1 MRGLRLMAKRRES
14 KRGTSK
20 AGVRLAGW
28 GSSLPDEGIDSSPRQ
43 ENQKAPMWPHAWED
57 PAPAAQSGHPDGTRD
72 ERIADLMARN
82 DRRHHPR
89 IAQSVEVSIQPFSPD
104 AALPGDAVS
113 AAVRNLSRGGI
124 CVTSSVPLITSS
136 VVQCQ
141 IGLPDLQFAIPTLMQ
156 VMWFDKLAETS
167 QYAVG
172 LRYLF

>member
-1 MRGLRLMAKRRES
+1 MAKRRMWES

-20 AGVRLAGW
+20 AEVRLAGW
-28 GSSLPDEGIDSSPRQ
+28 GSSLPGEGMDSSPRQ
-43 ENQKAPMWPHAWED
+43 ANQKTLMWPHAWED
-57 PAPAAQSGHPDGTRD
+57 PAPAAQSGHPEGTLD
-72 ERIADLMARN
+72 ERIAQVMARN
-82 DRRHHPR
+82 DRRHHQR
-89 IAQSVEVSIQPFSPD
+89 TSQAVAISIQQFSPN
-104 AALPGDAVS
+104 AALGAEVVS

-124 CVTSSVPLITSS
+124 CVTSSVPFLTSS